1 MSRAVLSFG
10 SNLGDRRLHLSA
22 AVLALQKCSPG
33 CVSAVSAIYRTPPW
47 GPVQQD
53 DYYNLT
59 LIATAAELNA
69 YGWLDRCRELE
80 QSAGRRRDIRWG
92 PRTLDA
98 DVIAV
103 DDVVSDDPDLILP
116 HPRAHERAFVLLPW
130 AEIEPAAALPG
141 YGPIAV
147 LLRGL
152 DLTDITMVGHVG

>member
-10 SNLGDRRLHLSA
+10 SNLGDRRRHLSA
-22 AVLALQKCSPG
+22 AVLALQDCSPG

-59 LIATAAELNA
+59 LIATAAKLNA

-80 QSAGRRRDIRWG
+80 QSAGRLRDIRWG

-98 DVIAV
+98 DVIVV

-130 AEIEPAAALPG
+130 AEIEPEAALPG
-141 YGPIAV
+141 YGPIAD
-147 LLRGL
+147 LLREL